1 MNKEDVVSFV
11 KENPYKIAQAV
22 GFEDVREYPHNLWLK
37 EILTGDGDYTL
48 MAHRGSYKSSI
59 LSVAIAL
66 LMVLYPKVNIIF
78 LRKTADD
85 VTEML
90 RMVKRALKSKPIDSI
105 SFVLYQRHIDFTEDS
120 ATAVTTNLYMSASG
134 ASQLLGIGIKS
145 SITGKHADIVITDD
159 ICNIKDRISRA
170 ERSETNLHYQ
180 ELQNIRNRGG
190 RIINLGTK
198 WHKED
203 VFSLMENIHVYDFR
217 KTGLVSKAEES
228 ALREKMTP
236 ALFAC
241 NYELKIIAD
250 ADALF
255 TTPQYTKD
263 VTQIYDSVAHID
275 AAYGGSDYT
284 AYTVMKKHEDGTITA
299 YGKLYNKHVSE
310 CLTDIGALQEKYKA
324 GTIYNENNGDKG
336 FLNRE
341 LGTVGLVG
349 KTYHE
354 TQNKYLK
361 ISSFLKKNWNKIYW
375 LEDTDPEY
383 LNQVLDYT
391 EHAQH
396 DDAPDSAASLLRA
409 LEKGGVKLKTFAGGI

>member
-1 MNKEDVVSFV
+1 MKETLLNLISKSPVTIGQWEGYTLLQDLHNEWLREFLFSTEDVS
-11 KENPYKIAQAV
+11 IQ
-22 GFEDVREYPHNLWLK
+22 
-37 EILTGDGDYTL
+37 
-48 MAHRGSYKSSI
+48 AHRGSYKTTVLGI
-59 LSVAIAL
+59 FFAL
-66 LMVLYPKVNIIF
+66 HVLTAPDELLLYA
-78 LRKTADD
+78 RKTDSD
-85 VTEML
+85 VKEVMKTTQNI
-90 RMVKRALKSKPIDSI
+90 LKSGAFQRLSKE
-105 SFVLYQRHIDFTEDS
+105 LYGVPLLLTKE
-120 ATAVTTNLYMSASG
+120 TANEVSTNLQRSIKG
-134 ASQLLGIGIKS
+134 APQILGVGCGS
-145 SITGKHADIVITDD
+145 SITGKHADVVVTDD
-159 ICNIKDRISRA
+159 IVNLKDRVSRA
-170 ERSETNLHYQ
+170 EREHTKAFYM
-180 ELQNIRNRGG
+180 ELQNVKNRGG
-190 RIINLGTK
+190 RFINCGTP

-203 VFSLMENIHVYDFR
+203 AFLLMPNLKKYDCYS
-217 KTGLVSKAEES
+217 TGLIDRDTLNEIRASMTDSLFS
-228 ALREKMTP
+228 A
-236 ALFAC
+236 
-241 NYELKIIAD
+241 NYELRHIAD
-250 ADALF
+250 ADVLF
-255 TTPQYTKD
+255 KDPNFTKD

-310 CLTDIGALQEKYKA
+310 CLTDIGALQERYKA